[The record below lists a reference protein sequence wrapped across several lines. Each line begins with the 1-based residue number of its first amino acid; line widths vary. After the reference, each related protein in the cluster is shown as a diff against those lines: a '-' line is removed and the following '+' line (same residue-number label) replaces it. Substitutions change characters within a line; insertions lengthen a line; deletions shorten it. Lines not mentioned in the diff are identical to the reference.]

1 MKAEDVARLLLEA
14 GRWTFPD
21 EASDVDGSEL
31 LALLNERERTVFIE
45 FANLVEEHAR
55 APLEACPDCHDGSA
69 CLPGGCGVE
78 GCERC
83 GQACP
88 TCGGSCEIDPA
99 KLLLRVRALKTEN
112 KKLTEAISA
121 FQKAWNEED
130 DQAVN
135 DAFDALGDAK
145 HPSVLRALGLPPEGG
160 AS

>member
-14 GRWTFPD
+14 GRRTFPD

-31 LALLNERERTVFIE
+31 LALLNDKERTVFIE

-55 APLEACPDCHDGSA
+55 APLEA
-69 CLPGGCGVE
+69 
-78 GCERC
+78 
-83 GQACP
+83 
-88 TCGGSCEIDPA
+88 
-99 KLLLRVRALKTEN
+99 EN

-121 FQKAWNEED
+121 FQRAWNGED

-135 DAFDALGDAK
+135 EAFDALGDAK
-145 HPSVLRALGLPPEGG
+145 HPSVLRSLGLPPEGG